1 MWNILCLYFRFELE
15 YIYVPLA
22 TNQSIKSN
30 QSVDH
35 ITLGKQKIR
44 EANQFNINTVHNDQ
58 TVGVQKK
65 TVNNNDGER

>member
-1 MWNILCLYFRFELE
+1 M
-15 YIYVPLA
+15 YVPLA

-44 EANQFNINTVHNDQ
+44 EANQININTEHNDQ

-65 TVNNNDGER
+65 LVIIMMVRDSTFHDNYLV

>member
-1 MWNILCLYFRFELE
+1 M
-15 YIYVPLA
+15 YVPLA

-65 TVNNNDGER
+65 LLIIMMVRDSTFHDNYLV